1 MENRSVS
8 LKKLLTATQEDY
20 LEAVLYLTTKK
31 KVARNMEIADLLGV
45 KRASVTRAVKL
56 LSQKGLVEHETH
68 GYVTLTEL
76 GRSIAVEIT
85 DRHRLFMHFFKD
97 ILGVSQSESDKLACE
112 IEHMISGR
120 VLQKFRDF
128 IAKID
133 SSLISDNNRK
143 RK

>member
-1 MENRSVS
+1 MENRSET

-20 LEAVLYLTTKK
+20 LEAVLYLTTRK

-85 DRHRLFMHFFKD
+85 ERHRLFTRFFRD
-97 ILGVSQSESDKLACE
+97 ILGVSQSESDDLACK
-112 IEHMISGR
+112 IEHLISGG

-128 IAKID
+128 IERTD
-133 SSLISDNNRK
+133 VHMNQDNNRK
-143 RK
+143 GK